1 MSGQIKTAGGLYEPE
16 ELASAYNE
24 QRDLIA
30 ELKREKQ
37 RLEVSLGR
45 SGPVTMAERY
55 DALVQA
61 LRPFVDDSGSE
72 LDCRVGALEDSL
84 QESDFDELSA
94 KVDDMVDAM
103 RRAAEAL
110 SDI

>member
-1 MSGQIKTAGGLYEPE
+1 MSEMIKTMGGPHTPQ

-30 ELKREKQ
+30 ELTREKQ
-37 RLEVSLGR
+37 RLEVS
-45 SGPVTMAERY
+45 AERY
-55 DALVQA
+55 EALAHA
-61 LRPFVDDSGSE
+61 LRPIVEDSVSGS
-72 LDCRVGALEDSL
+72 LRRN
-84 QESDFDELSA
+84 SDFDELSA

-103 RRAAEAL
+103 RRASDAF